1 MSMELRKLALAPET
15 RPLSLSHTHKKTWET
30 LSAAVGQELEAQ
42 HPTVS
47 IAARGVLCR
56 HLHTQEKSCDFPK
69 GKSIQEQGHLYG
81 SVGRD
86 LLPSLTT

>member
-1 MSMELRKLALAPET
+1 MALRKLALAPEI
-15 RPLSLSHTHKKTWET
+15 RPLSLSHKKTWET

-42 HPTVS
+42 HHTVS

-69 GKSIQEQGHLYG
+69 GKSIQEHSGAEPLRWL
-81 SVGRD
+81 SR
-86 LLPSLTT
+86 